1 MPKVE
6 KGNSFYVCL
15 FILRNMLNIILCG
28 APGSGKG
35 TQSDFIVN
43 KYHLNHLSTG
53 DVLRA
58 EIKSGSQLGQE
69 IDALISKGN
78 LVPDD
83 KMYGVIDHY
92 ISHLPT
98 DSEGMIFD
106 GYPRTLAQAE
116 SLTQL
121 LANRQMEA
129 IMIELVV
136 DEQSL
141 INRLLERGK
150 VSGRADDNLE
160 TIQKRLSVYHAQTED
175 VAKYYLRNGNYFAV
189 NGNMSIEEVFMQIEQ
204 IIQLKTK
211 A

>member
-1 MPKVE
+1 
-6 KGNSFYVCL
+6 
-15 FILRNMLNIILCG
+15 MLNIILCG

-83 KMYGVIDHY
+83 KMYGVIDQY
-92 ISHLPT
+92 ISHLPA

-121 LANRQMEA
+121 LANRHMEA

-141 INRLLERGK
+141 ITRLLERGK